1 MPALERRGAP
11 GARGRAGWAPVRRCA
26 AGHTPEPRIGPAPV
40 IRTPLGWGLAP
51 PSGASRERLSFNRRR
66 HLGPRHRRCPCR
78 RHRRPPHPRPPL
90 PVWLTA
96 QRVCVLCHPH
106 CHLLHP
112 PFLCAPFP
120 HIRLPVPLHLH
131 THLRGNALPATR
143 KQEPPPAPEAGRGGR
158 AAVAPRQRRPHR
170 RSGARGGPRGGGSVA
185 VEAAAVRVDAP
196 K

>member
-1 MPALERRGAP
+1 MTTSDPWAHNLLRGQKPTTPHDRCDWPGELNITSSTAVTAP
-11 GARGRAGWAPVRRCA
+11 RGG
-26 AGHTPEPRIGPAPV
+26 
-40 IRTPLGWGLAP
+40 
-51 PSGASRERLSFNRRR
+51 
-66 HLGPRHRRCPCR
+66 
-78 RHRRPPHPRPPL
+78 PRPP
-90 PVWLTA
+90 PVRPTPRPRRRPVGRRRGGRRRRLRRCG
-96 QRVCVLCHPH
+96 RVGRGSHPH

-143 KQEPPPAPEAGRGGR
+143 KQEPPPASAAGRGGR

-185 VEAAAVRVDAP
+185 VETAAVGVDAP
-196 K
+196 Q